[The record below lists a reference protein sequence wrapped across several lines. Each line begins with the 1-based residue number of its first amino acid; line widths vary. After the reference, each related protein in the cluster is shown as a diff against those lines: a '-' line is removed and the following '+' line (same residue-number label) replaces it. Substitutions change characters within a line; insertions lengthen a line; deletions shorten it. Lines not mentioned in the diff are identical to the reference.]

1 MRQAIERD
9 AKPQPGQAAGR
20 GDLLDESW
28 RTYAA
33 VAAIGLGVIGWP
45 AIFSIGVPLLI
56 AAHVLLAAVL
66 LFNPAPRG
74 ERARAAAM
82 LLPVIWWPFT
92 LMAAPGAAA
101 VLLAW
106 SIYHGLRTRR
116 GPGWDLSTWPRPVIA
131 AAVAAGAA
139 SLTALFLLLFN

>member
-1 MRQAIERD
+1 MWQATERN
-9 AKPQPGQAAGR
+9 AQPSSGPAAGR
-20 GDLLDESW
+20 GDRLDESW
-28 RTYAA
+28 RLYAS
-33 VAAIGLGVIGWP
+33 VVAIGLGVVGWL

-74 ERARAAAM
+74 ERARAAAV
-82 LLPVIWWPFT
+82 LLPVIWWPAT

-106 SIYHGLRTRR
+106 AAYRRIRARR
-116 GPGWDLSTWPRPVIA
+116 GRAPDDPIWPRPIIA
-131 AAVAAGAA
+131 ATVAAGAA
-139 SLTALFLLLFN
+139 SLAALFLLLFT